1 MCARFQVTRS
11 SLSEKKKQVCGNFTH
26 PSLSEKKK
34 QVCGNFTHP
43 SPRER
48 SRNQNTSLGK
58 VVKQGF
64 VFLFFPIFETIWF
77 VVSTDF
83 KHLLNPTLFSVIF
96 AQVSTF
102 IKSFVTVL
110 LLSPF
115 YFQSGRRESF
125 RNSHHRCS
133 VKKVVLKNFAKF
145 TGKHLCLSL
154 LFNKVAGLIKK
165 EALLQL
171 FSFEFCETLRTPF
184 LQNASR
190 RLLLNRFLLF
200 FCYFSRFFSQCF

>member
-1 MCARFQVTRS
+1 M
-11 SLSEKKKQVCGNFTH
+11 
-26 PSLSEKKK
+26 
-34 QVCGNFTHP
+34 
-43 SPRER
+43 
-48 SRNQNTSLGK
+48 
-58 VVKQGF
+58 
-64 VFLFFPIFETIWF
+64 FFPIFETIWC

-102 IKSFVTVL
+102 IKSFVF

-154 LFNKVAGLIKK
+154 LFNKVADLIKK

-171 FSFEFCETLRTPF
+171 FSCEFCETLRTPF

-200 FCYFSRFFSQCF
+200 FCYFSRFFS

>member
-1 MCARFQVTRS
+1 MCARFQVNRS
-11 SLSEKKKQVCGNFTH
+11 
-26 PSLSEKKK
+26 SLSEKKK

-64 VFLFFPIFETIWF
+64 AFLFFPIFETIWF

-102 IKSFVTVL
+102 IKSFVF

-154 LFNKVAGLIKK
+154 LFNKVAGFIKK